1 MSSAWSWYII
11 VLVAINV
18 LGCVWLLWWTGRSRG
33 VTGSDGDTTGHAWDD
48 GAIREYN
55 KPLPRWWLNLFYLTI
70 VFSIGYLV
78 WYPGLGSFA
87 GTSGWTSRAQH
98 DAERDRAEQALAPL
112 FARFESMP
120 IPDIARDPDGL
131 RLGRSVFANHCA
143 TCHGSDAR
151 GALGFPNLTDTA
163 WHWGGDPDAI
173 LTSVLAGREGV
184 MPPLGAVL
192 GSDLAITEVAVYV
205 QSLSGQKVS
214 AGLAAAGKRRYD
226 TLCIACHG
234 ADGTGT
240 QALGAPDLTDQAW
253 VYGSSVEAIREGIIK
268 GRHGQMPAHA
278 QIIGPIRARLV
289 AAWVWAQSQP
299 QGQAPGAP

>member
-11 VLVAINV
+11 VMVAINI

-33 VTGSDGDTTGHAWDD
+33 VTGSDGETTGHAWDD

-70 VFSIGYLV
+70 VFSIGYLI

-87 GTSGWTSRAQH
+87 GTSGWSSQAQH

-120 IPDIARDPDGL
+120 IPDIAGDPDGL

-143 TCHGSDAR
+143 MCHGSDAR
-151 GALGFPNLTDTA
+151 GALGFPNLADAA
-163 WHWGGDPDAI
+163 WNWGGEPDAI
-173 LTSVLAGREGV
+173 LTSILAGREGV

-192 GSDLAITEVAVYV
+192 GSDLAITEVAVYT

-214 AGLAAAGKRRYD
+214 AGMAAAGKRRYD

-234 ADGTGT
+234 ADGTGN
-240 QALGAPDLTDQAW
+240 QALGAPDLTDSAW

-278 QIIGPIRARLV
+278 EIIGPIRARLV

-299 QGQAPGAP
+299 ASAQAAP

>member
-11 VLVAINV
+11 VLVAINI

-33 VTGSDGDTTGHAWDD
+33 VTGADGETTGHAWDD

-70 VFSIGYLV
+70 VFSIGYLI

-87 GTSGWTSRAQH
+87 GTSGWSSRAQH
-98 DAERDRAEQALAPL
+98 DAERDRAERQLAPL
-112 FARFESMP
+112 FARFEAMP

-131 RLGRSVFANHCA
+131 RLGRSVFANNCA

-151 GALGFPNLTDTA
+151 GALGFPNLTDAA
-163 WHWGGDPDAI
+163 WHWGGDPEAI
-173 LTSVLAGREGV
+173 LTSILAGREGV

-234 ADGTGT
+234 ADGTGN
-240 QALGAPDLTDQAW
+240 QALGAPDLTDDAW
-253 VYGSSVEAIREGIIK
+253 VYGSSAEAIREGIIK

-278 QIIGPIRARLV
+278 DIIGPIRARLA

-299 QGQAPGAP
+299 QGQAGAAP